1 MILNIAVYLDF
12 CKVLYHIPGMENAT
26 RSQQDKA
33 VSLLSQRGMARLSE
47 FIKAGITATT
57 VSRMTRKGQI
67 TQLSRGLYQLPDAP
81 LDANHSLAEAAK
93 LVPKGVVC
101 LDSALAFHELTDR
114 IPRQISMAIGFREWR
129 PRIAHPPVQIVPF
142 SPKMLKGGF
151 KEHVIEGVQVPIY
164 SPAKTIADL
173 FYRAHRAHRAHRQH
187 SRYGSKVGLDQA
199 IQGLKEALRQRKATP
214 AEIARYA
221 AEAGIWKI
229 VQPYLEALTVDA

>member
-1 MILNIAVYLDF
+1 
-12 CKVLYHIPGMENAT
+12 MEVTAQ
-26 RSQQDKA
+26 RQQDKA

-47 FIKAGITATT
+47 FIKEGITATT
-57 VSRMTRKGQI
+57 VSRMARKGLI
-67 TQLSRGLYQLPDAP
+67 VQLGRGLYQLADAP

-114 IPRQISMAIGFREWR
+114 IPGHIWMAIGFREWR
-129 PRIAHPPVQIVPF
+129 PRITHPPIQIVRF
-142 SPKMLKGGF
+142 GPKVLETGV
-151 KEHVIEGVQVPIY
+151 ESHVIEGVSVRIY
-164 SPAKTIADL
+164 SSAKTIADL
-173 FYRAHRAHRAHRQH
+173 FYHAHRQH
-187 SRYGSKVGLDQA
+187 RWYGSKVGLTHA
-199 IQGLKEALRQRKATP
+199 IQGMKEALRQRKATP